1 MTKDTVDALRAIGP
15 IASALGIEINA
26 DDKFL
31 YCNGQAIAIECN
43 STYATIM
50 EFMGYVLIAEY
61 DRRFILTEDLPSYYK
76 KRVKEYWFSDE
87 QLKKVGIKKD
97 GGKDAGQDCRTP
109 ET

>member
-1 MTKDTVDALRAIGP
+1 MTDDTKQALEAIEP
-15 IASALGIEINA
+15 IAKVLNIHVLA

-31 YCNGQAIAIECN
+31 YCNGQAIAIGCN

-50 EFMGYVLIAEY
+50 EFIGYVLIAEY
-61 DRRFILTEDLPSYYK
+61 DRRFILTEDLPTYYK

-97 GGKDAGQDCRTP
+97 GAQDAG
-109 ET
+109 

>member
-15 IASALGIEINA
+15 IASALGIEIKA

-31 YCNGQAIAIECN
+31 YCNGQAIAIGCN

-50 EFMGYVLIAEY
+50 GFIGYVLIAEY
-61 DRRFILTEDLPSYYK
+61 DGRFILTEDLPSYYK

-97 GGKDAGQDCRTP
+97 GVQDAG
-109 ET
+109 